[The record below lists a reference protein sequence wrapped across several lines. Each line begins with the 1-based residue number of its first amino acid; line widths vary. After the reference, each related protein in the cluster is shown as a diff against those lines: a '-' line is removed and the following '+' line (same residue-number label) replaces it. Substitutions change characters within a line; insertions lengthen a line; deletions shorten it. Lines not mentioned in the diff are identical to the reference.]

1 MRQIRITSVF
11 AVAAA
16 VTVAATA
23 CASSGTTGSGQGGDS
38 AQAMTLLAKMT
49 APQAVAASSKAVAS
63 KQSAKVHMTVKTPMV
78 DEDADGVMSFGSSLA
93 MDQTVQ
99 MSSGN
104 PQTSAAFS
112 QMGKME
118 MRMTGMVA
126 YMNVGG
132 NQQIVTALQG
142 KKWMKIDFNNL
153 SGVPILSNFSFLK
166 DVGKNND
173 PSAKLKSL
181 LASPELKKVGEE
193 QRNGV
198 QTLHFTGDVNEADLV
213 KASTGSGLTRQDL
226 DSLSA
231 AAKAAGITSTSY
243 DVWVD
248 GDGLPVE
255 IKFSENTN
263 QGAVSGDIS
272 YSDWGT
278 PVNVTAPPAD
288 QTVDIAQLL
297 QSQGGQSQGGQF

>member
-16 VTVAATA
+16 VTVAASA
-23 CASSGTTGSGQGGDS
+23 CASSGAVGSAGSGQGGGDS
-38 AQAMTLLAKMT
+38 TQAMAMLAKMS
-49 APQAVAASSKAVAS
+49 APQVVAASSKAVAS
-63 KQSAKVHMTVKTPMV
+63 KQSAKVHMTIKTPAL
-78 DEDADGVMSFGSSLA
+78 DEDADGAISFGSSLA
-93 MDQTVQ
+93 MDLTVQ
-99 MSSGN
+99 MASSN

-126 YMNVGG
+126 YLNMG
-132 NQQIVTALQG
+132 NNKQIMTALQG
-142 KKWMKIDFNNL
+142 KPWMKIDFNNL

-166 DVGKNND
+166 DMGKNND
-173 PSAKLKSL
+173 PSVKLKSL

-198 QTLHFTGDVNEADLV
+198 QTLHFTGDVKAEDLAKV
-213 KASTGSGLTRQDL
+213 SAGSGLTQQDL

-231 AAKAAGITSTSY
+231 AAKQAGITSTSY

-248 GDGLPVE
+248 GNGLPVE

-278 PVNVTAPPAD
+278 QVNVAAPPAD

-297 QSQGGQSQGGQF
+297 KAQGGQF